1 MGQRK
6 KGTRKQSLYMVFI
19 RYLLRFCVLTVILAA
34 GTLVAYTVLVNTGI
48 VRLPTYEQSRIEEAA
63 DEIRQGGDEAA
74 LLPDSCEFGVY
85 DPDGNY
91 LYGTFEENERQEGWE
106 RWKNGDTGAFYNI
119 FYRSIQKDDG
129 NLVIVRYQ
137 MVAKF
142 SDPFLREIFP
152 NAEFLILFIALLL
165 FLTEAVLTA
174 RNFGRYLKRRLDTL
188 TEIAAKVGQEDLD
201 FEREYSDIREVDDV
215 LGALFKM
222 KEALQRSLE
231 EQWESRRQKQEQIA
245 ALAHDIKTPL
255 TIIRGNAEL
264 MQETESMEEI
274 RAWDQEILD
283 NAAELE
289 RYLAVLQE
297 TVRMSEQG
305 KQTIGRGAAGRQ
317 SDVQAAEKIIG
328 QASDQREISGI
339 REQEERFPA
348 GPFLEEARRK
358 AEALGR
364 KKNLAVECSFPGE
377 EFMIRGRK
385 GFREELLRAVG
396 NVLSNGVDYSPAG
409 QTLRIRAELRAR
421 SELRDRSELRVRA
434 GQKEISGLETF
445 FEEKQDGG
453 TFLQITVADS
463 GPGFSGEALRH
474 GTEQFY
480 QADKSRAGTAH
491 YGLGLYIARTV
502 LEENGGALEIGNSEE
517 TGGGE
522 VRIYV
527 PCSAASGQ
535 TEDDQS

>member
-1 MGQRK
+1 MGRK
-6 KGTRKQSLYMVFI
+6 RKGTRKRSLYMVFI

-85 DPDGNY
+85 DPDGNF
-91 LYGTFEENERQEGWE
+91 LYGTFVGNERQEGWE
-106 RWKNGDTGAFYNI
+106 RWKTGDTGAFYNI
-119 FYRSIQKDDG
+119 FYRSIEKDDG
-129 NLVIVRYQ
+129 NLVIVRYE

-142 SDPFLREIFP
+142 ADPTLRTVFP
-152 NAEFLILFIALLL
+152 NAEFLILFIVLLL
-165 FLTEAVLTA
+165 FLTQAALTA

-222 KEALQRSLE
+222 KEALQKSLK

-274 RAWDQEILD
+274 QEWDQEILD
-283 NAAELE
+283 NAADLE

-297 TVRMSEQG
+297 TVRTSEQG
-305 KQTIGRGAAGRQ
+305 KQTEGSESAG
-317 SDVQAAEKIIG
+317 QAAEKVMR
-328 QASDQREISGI
+328 QAAEHREEKMKSSEI
-339 REQEERFPA
+339 REPGGSFPA
-348 GPFLEEARRK
+348 GLFLEEVRRK

-364 KKNLAVECSFPGE
+364 TKKLAVECSFPEE
-377 EFMIRGRK
+377 EFLIRGRE
-385 GFREELLRAVG
+385 GFREDLMRAVG
-396 NVLSNGVDYSPAG
+396 NVISNGVDYSPAE
-409 QTLRIRAELRAR
+409 QTLWIRAELRAR
-421 SELRDRSELRVRA
+421 PGR
-434 GQKEISGLETF
+434 KEISGQETF
-445 FEEKQDGG
+445 SEEKQGGG
-453 TFLQITVADS
+453 TFLQITVTDS
-463 GPGFSGEALRH
+463 GQGFSKEALRH

-480 QADKSRAGTAH
+480 QTDKSRAGTAH

-502 LEENGGALEIGNSEE
+502 LEENGGGLEIGNSEE

-527 PCSAASGQ
+527 PCL
-535 TEDDQS
+535 TTF

>member
-119 FYRSIQKDDG
+119 FYQSIQKDDG

-297 TVRMSEQG
+297 TVRTSEQG

-522 VRIYV
+522 VSIYV

>member
-1 MGQRK
+1 M
-6 KGTRKQSLYMVFI
+6 
-19 RYLLRFCVLTVILAA
+19 
-34 GTLVAYTVLVNTGI
+34 
-48 VRLPTYEQSRIEEAA
+48 
-63 DEIRQGGDEAA
+63 
-74 LLPDSCEFGVY
+74 
-85 DPDGNY
+85 
-91 LYGTFEENERQEGWE
+91 
-106 RWKNGDTGAFYNI
+106 
-119 FYRSIQKDDG
+119 
-129 NLVIVRYQ
+129 IVRYQ

-264 MQETESMEEI
+264 MQET
-274 RAWDQEILD
+274 
-283 NAAELE
+283 
-289 RYLAVLQE
+289 
-297 TVRMSEQG
+297 VRMSEQG

-328 QASDQREISGI
+328 QASDQHGISEI
-339 REQEERFPA
+339 REQKERFPA

-396 NVLSNGVDYSPAG
+396 NVLSNGVDYSPAE

-522 VRIYV
+522 VSIYV